1 MDEATDNPG
10 LFMLRRF
17 ISFTNPVQTVFSV
30 EKGNFKQ
37 IVAHW
42 KIFFSSKHYTVM
54 LQQETCILKWQ
65 SYTWKYRYFCNIYK
79 TEEKNVLI
87 TNISILFNLLFSVVY
102 LCSFQMTFCCFLN
115 SINLFLQFF
124 TYFINMIYSRE
135 FSIHQCFVE
144 LSSLSI
150 YR

>member
-42 KIFFSSKHYTVM
+42 KIFFSSKHYTVYTAAGNM
-54 LQQETCILKWQ
+54 HIEMTKLYLTVPIL
-65 SYTWKYRYFCNIYK
+65 
-79 TEEKNVLI
+79 L
-87 TNISILFNLLFSVVY
+87 
-102 LCSFQMTFCCFLN
+102 
-115 SINLFLQFF
+115 
-124 TYFINMIYSRE
+124 
-135 FSIHQCFVE
+135 
-144 LSSLSI
+144 
-150 YR
+150 

>member
-1 MDEATDNPG
+1 MR
-10 LFMLRRF
+10 L
-17 ISFTNPVQTVFSV
+17 QTIPDYSCLDASSHLPIQCRPFSV
-30 EKGNFKQ
+30 LKKAISSRLLPTGKY
-37 IVAHW
+37 
-42 KIFFSSKHYTVM
+42 FFLQNITQFT

-87 TNISILFNLLFSVVY
+87 TNISILYNLLFSVVY